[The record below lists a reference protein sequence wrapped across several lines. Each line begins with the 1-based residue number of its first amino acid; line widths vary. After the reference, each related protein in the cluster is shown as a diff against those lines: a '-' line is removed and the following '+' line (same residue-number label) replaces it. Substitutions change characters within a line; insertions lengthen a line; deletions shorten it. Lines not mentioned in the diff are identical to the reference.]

1 MTLPAES
8 AQPQPVNRRSDESV
22 HRITTAQTGL
32 SQEQK
37 ARTRRYLISMGIRTV
52 CFLAAVI
59 TTGWV
64 RWVFLAGAVFL
75 PYLAVV
81 MANAGRENDT
91 FKGPEQVTPQPTAQL
106 PPGEVVVE
114 EPREK

>member
-8 AQPQPVNRRSDESV
+8 AQPQPIRRQSDESV

-37 ARTRRYLISMGIRTV
+37 ARTRRYLISMSIRTI
-52 CFLAAVI
+52 CFLAAAVA
-59 TTGWV
+59 TGWM

-75 PYLAVV
+75 PYMAVV

-91 FKGPEQVTPQPTAQL
+91 FAGPEQVTPQPMGQL
-106 PPGEVVVE
+106 PAGDVVVD
-114 EPREK
+114 EPRQ